1 MVKSPVKNTLIQH
14 SSCFFTLQFFIAS
27 SKFAQ
32 HPNLR
37 VYFCSHVDGGKMLPN
52 ISREMQLDI
61 LRKML
66 MIRRAEEHVI
76 RFNEDYKDLIRGHF
90 HVYIGQE
97 ATGVAV
103 CAALASEDY
112 VFTTHRNHGHVIA
125 KGGDPKRVL
134 AEIIG
139 RETGYCR
146 GRAGTFHVAAPDMKI
161 VHTSAIVG
169 GCLALA
175 AGTAFASQVQETK
188 AVTVVFFGDGAMEEG
203 VFYEAL
209 NIAKLWQLPLIFW
222 MENNYRRA
230 SRGGASHAATELAN
244 VPRALNVET
253 TVINGADVG
262 LIYKTASELVRRTR
276 AGEGPFFVEAR
287 THPWPGNEGAH
298 PKLAAGRTNIEWAW
312 DPGRVPEGVRAW
324 YAEDDPVLIFARELV
339 ERGGVSRDEIHRL
352 DVEVGKEADEAA
364 RFALESPLPDSKAA
378 LSFAYAGGGN

>member
-1 MVKSPVKNTLIQH
+1 
-14 SSCFFTLQFFIAS
+14 
-27 SKFAQ
+27 
-32 HPNLR
+32 
-37 VYFCSHVDGGKMLPN
+37 MLAD
-52 ISREMQLDI
+52 ISREEQLGI

-97 ATGVAV
+97 ATGVSV
-103 CAALASEDY
+103 CAALTSADY
-112 VFTTHRNHGHVIA
+112 VFSTHRNHGHVIA
-125 KGGDPKRVL
+125 KGGDPKKVL

-146 GRAGTFHVAAPDMKI
+146 GRAGTFHVAAPELRI

-175 AGTAFASQVQETK
+175 AGTAFASQVQETS

-209 NIAKLWQLPLIFW
+209 NLAKLWQLPLI
-222 MENNYRRA
+222 Y
-230 SRGGASHAATELAN
+230 GGN
-244 VPRALNVET
+244 
-253 TVINGADVG
+253 VG
-262 LIYKTASELVRRTR
+262 LVYKTASDLVRRTR

-298 PKLAAGRTNIEWAW
+298 PKLVAGATHIAWAW
-312 DPGRVPEGVRAW
+312 DASGVPEKMRSW
-324 YAEDDPVLIFARELV
+324 YAEGDPVLLYARELV
-339 ERGGVSRDEIHRL
+339 EQGGVSRDEIQQL
-352 DVEVGKEADEAA
+352 DAEVRKDADEAA
-364 RFALESPLPDSKAA
+364 RFALESPLPDPKAA
-378 LSFAYAGGGN
+378 LNFAYAGGGN

>member
-1 MVKSPVKNTLIQH
+1 
-14 SSCFFTLQFFIAS
+14 
-27 SKFAQ
+27 
-32 HPNLR
+32 
-37 VYFCSHVDGGKMLPN
+37 MLAD
-52 ISREMQLDI
+52 ISREEQLGI

-97 ATGVAV
+97 ATGVSV
-103 CAALASEDY
+103 CAALTSADY
-112 VFTTHRNHGHVIA
+112 VFSTHRNHGHVIA
-125 KGGDPKRVL
+125 KGGDPKKVL

-146 GRAGTFHVAAPDMKI
+146 GRAGTFHVAAPELRI

-175 AGTAFASQVQETK
+175 AGTAFASQVQETS

-209 NIAKLWQLPLIFW
+209 NLAKLWQLPLIFL

-230 SRGGASHAATELAN
+230 GRSGVSHSATELAD
-244 VPRALNVET
+244 VPRALNVDT
-253 TVINGADVG
+253 TVIDGGNVG
-262 LIYKTASELVRRTR
+262 LVYKTASDLVRRTR

-298 PKLAAGRTNIEWAW
+298 PKLVAGATYIAWAW
-312 DPGRVPEGVRAW
+312 DASGVPEKVRSW
-324 YAEDDPVLIFARELV
+324 YEEGDPVLLYARELI
-339 ERGGVSRDEIHRL
+339 EQGGVSRDEIQQL
-352 DVEVGKEADEAA
+352 DAEVRKDADEAA
-364 RFALESPLPDSKAA
+364 RFALESPLPDPQAA
-378 LSFAYAGGGN
+378 LNCAYAGGGN